1 VKEAY
6 TEKNIIKAIISII
19 KEMASSDRL
28 GFFIEDNAFEN
39 NTVIR
44 VIIIHL
50 CLNEKDFNFKRIR
63 YLSYIINLA
72 VKAFFLK

>member
-72 VKAFFLK
+72 VKAFF